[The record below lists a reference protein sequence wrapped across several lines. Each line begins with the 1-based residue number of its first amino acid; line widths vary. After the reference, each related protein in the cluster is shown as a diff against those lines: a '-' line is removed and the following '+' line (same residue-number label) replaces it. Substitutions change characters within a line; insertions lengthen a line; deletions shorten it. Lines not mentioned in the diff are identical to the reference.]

1 MLAAEDDF
9 ELNGHK
15 LRAGAFIIPNA
26 DRATLEPQLKSSGS
40 PRWAVAAAPAGQDAR
55 PRRPAHRLRALLV
68 AHAG

>member
-26 DRATLEPQLKSSGS
+26 DRARLEPADPATG
-40 PRWAVAAAPAGQDAR
+40 AVGVGGGLGAGGEDASR
-55 PRRPAHRLRALLV
+55 
-68 AHAG
+68 